1 MPERDY
7 VSINNSYT
15 EIFNFAHWDNSYR
28 ITKRTE
34 FKSTRENQHSCQ
46 KINSCN

>member
-7 VSINNSYT
+7 VSIKNSYK

-34 FKSTRENQHSCQ
+34 FKVLE
-46 KINSCN
+46 KINTAARK